1 MALEDDITLRLSKTT
16 TTASSMPFDWNLM
29 YRI

>member
-16 TTASSMPFDWNLM
+16 TTASSMPFD
-29 YRI
+29 